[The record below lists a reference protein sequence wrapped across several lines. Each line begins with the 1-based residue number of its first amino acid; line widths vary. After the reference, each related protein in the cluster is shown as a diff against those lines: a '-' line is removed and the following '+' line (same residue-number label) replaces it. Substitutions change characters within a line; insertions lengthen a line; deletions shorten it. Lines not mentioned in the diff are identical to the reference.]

1 MTMVGWGSSVFLL
14 FSVIS
19 SQVILAEWVGEGSA
33 GRTVSASHS
42 LPRVGW
48 RDAYGAHLGELA
60 QQAEGNGS

>member
-1 MTMVGWGSSVFLL
+1 MARVWPDGRGWDLKAVTMVGWGSSVFLL

-48 RDAYGAHLGELA
+48 RDA
-60 QQAEGNGS
+60 